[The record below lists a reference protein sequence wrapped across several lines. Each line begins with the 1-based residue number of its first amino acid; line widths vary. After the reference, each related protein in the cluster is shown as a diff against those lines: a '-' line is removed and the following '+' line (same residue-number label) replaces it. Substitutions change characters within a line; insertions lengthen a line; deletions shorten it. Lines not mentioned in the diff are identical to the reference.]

1 MNEARWVMLLTI
13 GMLLSAAGYADD
25 TKLSNAHGESL
36 PGETRSIAALLAE
49 SEYASRWQL
58 YHPLDA
64 IAYSDDR
71 ERPIADINF
80 RDSSALARI
89 SKLRNL
95 SLLTLAEVGQTR
107 LFLGVNDDG
116 LVGLHFNLFS
126 RTDNTRYLE
135 AVRMPYLKKSI
146 ESDPIESMEVGPVP
160 TAGRN

>member
-1 MNEARWVMLLTI
+1 MLRARWVMLLII

-25 TKLSNAHGESL
+25 TKRSNADGESL
-36 PGETRSIAALLAE
+36 PGETRSIEALLEE
-49 SEYASRWQL
+49 SAYASRWQL
-58 YHPLDA
+58 YQPLDT

-80 RDSSALARI
+80 RDGSALARI

-126 RTDNTRYLE
+126 RADDTRYLE
-135 AVRMPYLKKSI
+135 AVRMPYLKKST
-146 ESDPIESMEVGPVP
+146 EVGPVP
-160 TAGRN
+160 STGRN

>member
-1 MNEARWVMLLTI
+1 MNEARWVMILTI

-36 PGETRSIAALLAE
+36 PGQTRSIEALLAE
-49 SEYASRWQL
+49 SAYASRWQL

-64 IAYSDDR
+64 IAYSDDWK
-71 ERPIADINF
+71 RPVADINF
-80 RDSSALARI
+80 RDGSALARI

-107 LFLGVNDDG
+107 LFLGVNDEG

>member
-1 MNEARWVMLLTI
+1 MNEARSVMLLTI
-13 GMLLSAAGYADD
+13 GMLLSVAGYADD
-25 TKLSNAHGESL
+25 TKLSNVHSESM

-64 IAYSDDR
+64 IAYSDDW

-80 RDSSALARI
+80 RDGSALARI

-95 SLLTLAEVGQTR
+95 SLLTLAEVWQTR

-116 LVGLHFNLFS
+116 LVGLHFNRFS

-135 AVRMPYLKKSI
+135 AVRMPYLKKSTK
-146 ESDPIESMEVGPVP
+146 VGPVP

>member
-1 MNEARWVMLLTI
+1 MKNVRWVVLI
-13 GMLLSAAGYADD
+13 PIVMLLSAAGYADD
-25 TKLSNAHGESL
+25 TKLSNAQGESL
-36 PGETRSIAALLAE
+36 PGETCSIEALLAE

-71 ERPIADINF
+71 QRPIADINF
-80 RDSSALARI
+80 RDGSALARI

-126 RTDNTRYLE
+126 RTDNTLYLE
-135 AVRMPYLKKSI
+135 AARMPYLKKST
-146 ESDPIESMEVGPVP
+146 EVGPVP
-160 TAGRN
+160 TADRN

>member
-25 TKLSNAHGESL
+25 PKPSNVQAESL
-36 PGETRSIAALLAE
+36 PGETRSIEALLAE
-49 SEYASRWQL
+49 PAYASRWQL

-71 ERPIADINF
+71 ERPIADFDF
-80 RDSSALARI
+80 RDSSVSARI
-89 SKLRNL
+89 SELRNL
-95 SLLTLAEVGQTR
+95 SLLTLAEVWQTR

-126 RTDNTRYLE
+126 RTDDTRYLE
-135 AVRMPYLKKSI
+135 AVRMPYLENST
-146 ESDPIESMEVGPVP
+146 EVGPVA
-160 TAGRN
+160 TEDGN

>member
-1 MNEARWVMLLTI
+1 MNNVRWVVFIPI

-64 IAYSDDR
+64 IAYSDDW

-80 RDSSALARI
+80 RDGSALARI

-126 RTDNTRYLE
+126 RADNTRYLE
-135 AVRMPYLKKSI
+135 AVRMPYLKKST
-146 ESDPIESMEVGPVP
+146 EVGSVP
-160 TAGRN
+160 TTGRN

>member
-1 MNEARWVMLLTI
+1 MNEARSVMLLTI
-13 GMLLSAAGYADD
+13 GMLLSAAGHADD
-25 TKLSNAHGESL
+25 TKRSNVHSESL
-36 PGETRSIAALLAE
+36 PGETRSIEALLAE
-49 SEYASRWQL
+49 SAYASRWQL
-58 YHPLDA
+58 YQPLDA
-64 IAYSDDR
+64 IAYSDDWKQ
-71 ERPIADINF
+71 PIADINF
-80 RDSSALARI
+80 RDGSALARV

-126 RTDNTRYLE
+126 RADDTRYLE

-146 ESDPIESMEVGPVP
+146 ESDAIESMEVGPVP

>member
-36 PGETRSIAALLAE
+36 PGETRSIEALLAE

-58 YHPLDA
+58 CYPLDA

-80 RDSSALARI
+80 RDGSALARI

-95 SLLTLAEVGQTR
+95 SLLTLAEVGRTR

-116 LVGLHFNLFS
+116 LVGLHFDLFS
-126 RTDNTRYLE
+126 RADGSRYLE

>member
-36 PGETRSIAALLAE
+36 PGEMRSIAALLAE

-64 IAYSDDR
+64 IAYSDDWKQ
-71 ERPIADINF
+71 PIADINF
-80 RDSSALARI
+80 RDGSALARI

-116 LVGLHFNLFS
+116 LVGLHFNRFS
-126 RTDNTRYLE
+126 RTDDTRYLE
-135 AVRMPYLKKSI
+135 AVRMPYLKKS
-146 ESDPIESMEVGPVP
+146 PEVGPVP

>member
-36 PGETRSIAALLAE
+36 PGETRSIEALLAE
-49 SEYASRWQL
+49 SVYASRWQL

-64 IAYSDDR
+64 IAYSDDWKQ
-71 ERPIADINF
+71 PIADINF
-80 RDSSALARI
+80 RDGSTLARV

-126 RTDNTRYLE
+126 RADDTYYLE

-146 ESDPIESMEVGPVP
+146 ESDPIESMEVGPVS

>member
-49 SEYASRWQL
+49 SAYASRWQL

-80 RDSSALARI
+80 RDGSALARI

>member
-1 MNEARWVMLLTI
+1 MNEAKWVMFLTI

-36 PGETRSIAALLAE
+36 PGETRSIEALLAA

-64 IAYSDDR
+64 IAYSDDWK
-71 ERPIADINF
+71 RPVADINF
-80 RDSSALARI
+80 RDGSALARF

-126 RTDNTRYLE
+126 RADDTRYLE

>member
-25 TKLSNAHGESL
+25 AKPSNVHAESL
-36 PGETRSIAALLAE
+36 PGETRSIEALLAE
-49 SEYASRWQL
+49 PEYASRWHL
-58 YHPLDA
+58 HHPLDA

-80 RDSSALARI
+80 RDGSAFARI
-89 SKLRNL
+89 SELRNL
-95 SLLTLAEVGQTR
+95 SLLTLAEVWQTR

-116 LVGLHFNLFS
+116 LVVLHFNLFS

-135 AVRMPYLKKSI
+135 AVRMPYLENST
-146 ESDPIESMEVGPVP
+146 EQLPPQAGTDP
-160 TAGRN
+160 

>member
-13 GMLLSAAGYADD
+13 GMLLSTAGYADD

-36 PGETRSIAALLAE
+36 QGETRSIETLLAE
-49 SEYASRWQL
+49 SAYASRWQL
-58 YHPLDA
+58 HHPLDA
-64 IAYSDDR
+64 IAYSDDWK
-71 ERPIADINF
+71 RPIADINF
-80 RDSSALARI
+80 RDGSALARV

-126 RTDNTRYLE
+126 RGGDTRYLE
-135 AVRMPYLKKSI
+135 VVRMPYLKTMGSDSI
-146 ESDPIESMEVGPVP
+146 DSPN
-160 TAGRN
+160 R